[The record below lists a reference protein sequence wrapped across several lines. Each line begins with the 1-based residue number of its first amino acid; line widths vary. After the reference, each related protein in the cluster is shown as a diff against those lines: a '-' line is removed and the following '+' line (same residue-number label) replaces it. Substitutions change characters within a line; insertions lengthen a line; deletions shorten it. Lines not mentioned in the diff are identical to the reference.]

1 VKYTFSRVLRLLA
14 ACGLAVAAMSAN
26 ALAMEGIQSPYL
38 KGYRD
43 FLTGVLPP
51 PGVQVRQDLYVY
63 SGSER
68 STIPQGQLAVSY
80 KTVTN
85 ILGATIVTPYRVFGG
100 DFGFAVRG
108 AYSDATATQ
117 SLAAIIPPL
126 SNSRSGSLGAFN
138 DVVISPVIVGWHAGN
153 WHWNVSASV
162 WLPVGAYDKTR
173 LVNTGKNYVAVSPQL
188 GVTYLDPKSGWEF
201 SGAGIFVTSYYNPA
215 TNYRSGDAIHV
226 DLAAGKML
234 TSQFKLG
241 VVGYWTQQLNDDSGA
256 GAIFG
261 GRKVRVAG
269 VGPGA
274 TFTFFVGAVPVTL
287 VGKYYREFDAQN
299 TTQGDAGTLSM
310 RVRF

>member
-1 VKYTFSRVLRLLA
+1 MKYTSSRVWRLLVA
-14 ACGLAVAAMSAN
+14 GGLLAAMSAD
-26 ALAMEGIQSPYL
+26 AFAMEGIQSPYL

-43 FLTGVLPP
+43 FLSGVLPP
-51 PGVQVRQDLYVY
+51 PGVQVREDLYVY

-85 ILGATIVTPYRVFGG
+85 ILGATVVTPYRVFGG

-108 AYSDATATQ
+108 AYSDITADQALT
-117 SLAAIIPPL
+117 PPAPRPAVV
-126 SNSRSGSLGAFN
+126 RSGSLDAFH

-173 LVNTGKNYVAVSPQL
+173 LVNTGKNYVAVSPQM

-215 TNYRSGDAIHV
+215 TSYRSGDAIHV

-241 VVGYWTQQLNDDSGA
+241 VVGYWAQQLNGDSGA

-261 GRKVRVAG
+261 DRKVRVAG

-274 TFTFFVGAVPVTL
+274 TFTFVVDAVPVTL
-287 VGKYYREFDAQN
+287 VAKYYREFDAQN